1 MKINKIKKTE
11 CFGKKVVK
19 NMINFENLS
28 KEKCM
33 IQLGKM
39 FFPDYIKNDTIYEK
53 ITGDM
58 REITQLYNKFLKK
71 MCLKTVENDVLYF
84 FGKNCTVSVVLGV
97 IYDYFKDDD
106 VHGLYSIFWSKI

>member
-39 FFPDYIKNDTIYEK
+39 FF
-53 ITGDM
+53 
-58 REITQLYNKFLKK
+58 
-71 MCLKTVENDVLYF
+71 
-84 FGKNCTVSVVLGV
+84 S
-97 IYDYFKDDD
+97 
-106 VHGLYSIFWSKI
+106 

>member
-19 NMINFENLS
+19 NMINFEYLS

-39 FFPDYIKNDTIYEK
+39 FFPDYIKNDTICEK

-71 MCLKTVENDVLYF
+71 MHLKTVENDVLYF

-106 VHGLYSIFWSKI
+106 IYGLYSIFWSKM